1 MAGKIKVMIDTLV
14 KQRAQGNSVLEGVVK
29 IKLILKGIDPK
40 MYTPESDDDPAI
52 IAKLED
58 LIKEFK

>member
-1 MAGKIKVMIDTLV
+1 MAGKIKQMIDAFV
-14 KQRAQGNSVLEGVVK
+14 KQRAQGNTVLEGVVK

-40 MYTPESDDDPAI
+40 IYTPQSEDDPVI
-52 IAKLED
+52 IAKLEE

>member
-1 MAGKIKVMIDTLV
+1 MAGKIKEMIDTLV
-14 KQRAQGNSVLEGVVK
+14 NRRAQGNSVLEGVVK

-40 MYTPESDDDPAI
+40 MYTQESDDDPAI
-52 IAKLED
+52 IAKLEY

>member
-1 MAGKIKVMIDTLV
+1 MAGKIKLMIDAFV
-14 KQRAQGNSVLEGVVK
+14 NQRAQGNTVLEGVVK

-40 MYTPESDDDPAI
+40 IYTRESEDDPAI

-58 LIKEFK
+58 LMKEFK